1 MPKLKYRNGSKIE
14 TLLGLSGELL
24 WRGVYYMH
32 GGQSVTFP
40 KSVYDFQFGLVLVWS
55 YYNGSSAEDY
65 WFQCDFVPREDIRE
79 HCGAGHVFILSSGNF
94 SHMATKYLYIRDN
107 GITGHNDNSKTG
119 TAGSGIAYK
128 NNSFVLREV
137 WGV

>member
-24 WRGVYYMH
+24 WQGANYMH
-32 GGQSVTFP
+32 GGQSFTFP
-40 KSVYDFQFGLVLVWS
+40 KSVYDFQSGLVFVWS

-65 WFQCDFVPREDIRE
+65 WFQCDFVPREDIRK
-79 HCGAGHVFILSSGNF
+79 HYGTGHVFILSSSNF
-94 SHMATKYLYIRDN
+94 SHMATKYLYIQDN
-107 GITGHNDNSKTG
+107 GITGHNDNLKTG
-119 TAGSGIAYK
+119 TAGSGIAYENK
-128 NNSFVLREV
+128 SFVLREV